1 MSKIVPPTKKYLD
14 SLVDPFLTN
23 QPEGLAF
30 VIGYVG
36 PTFHDIYFKGNL
48 ANQFGKKI
56 ALGKDTYFELA
67 SVSKTFTATLSAVL
81 GAQYQGGTTPAWL
94 TQTIEKYL
102 TIGSQFNS
110 IPLSTLLSYSS
121 GLPADNDTVTDL
133 PQEIPVP
140 YSPAGMLGYLSM
152 TPLVPK
158 APNSAYRYSNLGFSI
173 MAQIAPL
180 FDRSSQLP
188 DFGTLMS
195 ERVLD
200 PLGMKDT
207 FFFEDLS
214 IDEFAL
220 GYTYSTSP
228 QTAVGPGWPELP
240 AYNGAGGVVSTPN
253 DMLTWLRYNMGLIN
267 TKKTE
272 SLTALLPLLQSPAT
286 PVLAFDEYQLG
297 LSWFLSPSSTDFP
310 VGAVWKDGEITGTN
324 TFIEFLPW
332 VTPPSL
338 PDSSSSPT
346 PSQAGV
352 FVMTNCDSLLLDD
365 NEVVATIA
373 NDVLITMQGMT
384 PPADKS
390 RYPRVFGR

>member
-14 SLVDPFLTN
+14 SLVDPFLTA
-23 QPEGLAF
+23 QPSGLAF

-81 GAQYQGGTTPAWL
+81 GAQYQNKPPDAWMAQTIGDYNNGTTGF
-94 TQTIEKYL
+94 Q
-102 TIGSQFNS
+102 IGSQFNS
-110 IPLSTLLSYSS
+110 IPLSTLLSYTS

-133 PQEIPVP
+133 PPELPIP
-140 YSPAGMLGYLSM
+140 YSPAGMLGYLNM

-180 FDRSSQLP
+180 FHSGLP
-188 DFGTLMS
+188 DFSTLMS
-195 ERVLD
+195 EVVLD

-207 FFFEDLS
+207 FFFEDLP

-220 GYTYSTSP
+220 GYSYFSAP
-228 QTAVGPGWPELP
+228 KTAVGPGWPGLS

-272 SLTALLPLLQSPAT
+272 NLTAVLPLLQSKAT
-286 PVLAFDEYQLG
+286 DVLAFGDYNLG
-297 LSWFLSPSSTDFP
+297 LSWFLSLPDLP
-310 VGAVWKDGEITGTN
+310 NDLPQGVWKDGEITGTN

-332 VTPPSL
+332 VSGTGAPSE
-338 PDSSSSPT
+338 
-346 PSQAGV
+346 AGV
-352 FVMTNCDSLLLDD
+352 FVLTNSDSLSLGG

-373 NDVLITMQGMT
+373 TDVLITMQGNT
-384 PPADKS
+384 PPTDKS

>member
-1 MSKIVPPTKKYLD
+1 LSQT
-14 SLVDPFLTN
+14 
-23 QPEGLAF
+23 
-30 VIGYVG
+30 VG
-36 PTFHDIYFKGNL
+36 D
-48 ANQFGKKI
+48 
-56 ALGKDTYFELA
+56 
-67 SVSKTFTATLSAVL
+67 
-81 GAQYQGGTTPAWL
+81 
-94 TQTIEKYL
+94 YL

-133 PQEIPVP
+133 PPELPVP

-152 TPLVPK
+152 TNLLPM
-158 APNSAYRYSNLGFSI
+158 APNTAYRYSNLGFSI

-180 FDRSSQLP
+180 FSKGLP
-188 DFGTLMS
+188 DFSTLMS
-195 ERVLD
+195 EVVLD

-220 GYTYSTSP
+220 GYTYFTSP
-228 QTAVGPGWPELP
+228 QTAVGPGWPGLS
-240 AYNGAGGVVSTPN
+240 AYDGAGGVVSTPN

-286 PVLAFDEYQLG
+286 DVLAFGDYQLG
-297 LSWFLSPSSTDFP
+297 LGWFLSLPSELP
-310 VGAVWKDGEITGTN
+310 PGVWKDGEITGTN

-332 VTPPSL
+332 VGTGKPSE
-338 PDSSSSPT
+338 
-346 PSQAGV
+346 AGV
-352 FVMTNCDSLLLDD
+352 FVLTNCDSLLLDN
-365 NEVVATIA
+365 NEIVATVA
-373 NDVLITMQGMT
+373 TDVLLTMQGMT

-390 RYPRVFGR
+390 RYPRVFGRR

>member
-23 QPEGLAF
+23 QPDGLAF

-81 GAQYQGGTTPAWL
+81 GAQYQGPPVPGDPPAWL
-94 TQTIEKYL
+94 TQTIENYL

-133 PQEIPVP
+133 PPELPIP

-152 TPLVPK
+152 TPLIPE

-180 FDRSSQLP
+180 FKSGSPPLP
-188 DFGTLMS
+188 DFSTLMS

-200 PLGMKDT
+200 PLGMNDT

-220 GYTYSTSP
+220 GYSYYSAPKTP
-228 QTAVGPGWPELP
+228 VGPGWPGLS
-240 AYNGAGGVVSTPN
+240 AYNGAGGVVSTPK

-272 SLTALLPLLQSPAT
+272 NLTAILPLLQSPAT
-286 PVLAFDEYQLG
+286 DVLAFGDYQLG
-297 LSWFLSPSSTDFP
+297 LSWFLSLPSLPNDLP
-310 VGAVWKDGEITGTN
+310 QGVWKDGEIIGTN

-332 VTPPSL
+332 VSGTGAPSE
-338 PDSSSSPT
+338 
-346 PSQAGV
+346 AGV
-352 FVMTNCDSLLLDD
+352 FVLTNSDSLSLGG

-373 NDVLITMQGMT
+373 TDVLITMQGNT
-384 PPADKS
+384 PPTDKS

>member
-67 SVSKTFTATLSAVL
+67 SISKTFTATLSAAL
-81 GAQYQGGTTPAWL
+81 GAKYQGPLVSGDPPAWL
-94 TQTIEKYL
+94 TQTIENYL

-133 PQEIPVP
+133 PQEFPVP

-188 DFGTLMS
+188 DFSTLMS
-195 ERVLD
+195 EFVLD

-272 SLTALLPLLQSPAT
+272 SLTALLPLLQT
-286 PVLAFDEYQLG
+286 PQTNVLAFGEYQLG
-297 LSWFLSPSSTDFP
+297 LGWFLSPAGDLP
-310 VGAVWKDGEITGTN
+310 PGVWKDGEITGTN

-332 VTPPSL
+332 VGTDKPSE
-338 PDSSSSPT
+338 
-346 PSQAGV
+346 AGV
-352 FVMTNCDSLLLDD
+352 FVLTNCDSLLLDG
-365 NEVVATIA
+365 NEIPATIA
-373 NDVLITMQGMT
+373 TDVLLTMQGIT

-390 RYPRVFGR
+390 RYPRVFGRR

>member
-48 ANQFGKKI
+48 ANQFGKTI
-56 ALGKDTYFELA
+56 SLGKDTYFELA
-67 SVSKTFTATLSAVL
+67 SVSKTFTATLSAAL
-81 GAQYQGGTTPAWL
+81 GAQYQDGSVNPPAWL
-94 TQTIEKYL
+94 SQTVGDYL

-133 PQEIPVP
+133 PPELPVP

-152 TPLVPK
+152 TNLLPM
-158 APNSAYRYSNLGFSI
+158 APNTAYRYSNLGFSI

-180 FDRSSQLP
+180 FSKGLP
-188 DFGTLMS
+188 DFSTLMS
-195 ERVLD
+195 EVVLD

-220 GYTYSTSP
+220 GYTYFTSP
-228 QTAVGPGWPELP
+228 QTAVGPGWPGLS
-240 AYNGAGGVVSTPN
+240 AYDGAGGVVSTPN

-286 PVLAFDEYQLG
+286 DVLAFGDYQLG
-297 LSWFLSPSSTDFP
+297 LGWFLSLPSELP
-310 VGAVWKDGEITGTN
+310 PGVWKDGEITGTN

-332 VTPPSL
+332 VGTGKPSE
-338 PDSSSSPT
+338 
-346 PSQAGV
+346 AGV
-352 FVMTNCDSLLLDD
+352 FVLTNCDSLLLDN
-365 NEVVATIA
+365 NEIVATVA
-373 NDVLITMQGMT
+373 TDVLLTMQGMT

-390 RYPRVFGR
+390 RYPRVFGRR